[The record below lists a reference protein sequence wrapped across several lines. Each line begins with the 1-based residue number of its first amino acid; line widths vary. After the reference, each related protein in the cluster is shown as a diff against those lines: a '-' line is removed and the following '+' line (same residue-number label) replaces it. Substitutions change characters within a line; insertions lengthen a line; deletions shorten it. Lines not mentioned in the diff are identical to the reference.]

1 MRQIRLN
8 GGGVVLA
15 TALLIAALFAIFGAR
30 GSANAQEP
38 PGIPVWLYF
47 VAESGDTCWNLAKE
61 YRDEGRFCDEML
73 LVNQHI
79 KFANDGEPIIVVGQV
94 YWLHP
99 RWTQSQGEHVL
110 YESNEH
116 MIVPQPKQPPAIELI
131 EPVVQEQGGGDG
143 ATVAQITFGIIA
155 GFTTAVLMA
164 VVGYMSRKKIVMPTF
179 LRTFLSRLQ
188 LRFHRTSET

>member
-8 GGGVVLA
+8 GGGVVMVI
-15 TALLIAALFAIFGAR
+15 TLIAVLFAIFGAR

-47 VAESGDTCWNLAKE
+47 VAQPGDNCWDLAKE
-61 YRDEGRFCDEML
+61 YRDEGRFCEEML

-79 KFANDGEPIIVVGQV
+79 KFADDGVPIIEVGTV

-99 RWTQSQGEHVL
+99 RWTQSQGNHEL
-110 YESNEH
+110 YESNDH
-116 MIVPQPKQPPAIELI
+116 MIVSQPEPPPAIALT

-143 ATVAQITFGIIA
+143 ATAVQITFGVGA
-155 GFTTAVLMA
+155 GFAIAVLMA
-164 VVGYMSRKKIVMPTF
+164 GVGYLIRKKMKMPDF
-179 LRTFLSRLQ
+179 LRNLLTYLQVHFLTR
-188 LRFHRTSET
+188 ET